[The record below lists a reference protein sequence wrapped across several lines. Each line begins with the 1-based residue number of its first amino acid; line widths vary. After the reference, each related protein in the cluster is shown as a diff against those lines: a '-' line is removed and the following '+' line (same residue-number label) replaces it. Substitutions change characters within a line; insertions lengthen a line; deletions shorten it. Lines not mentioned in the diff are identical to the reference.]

1 MESILHTVFNTF
13 DCITL
18 GFTPLKYC
26 STSPGCLCL
35 DHLAQETMDLIT
47 KPFQVEPGW
56 VRLCSSLGMGFAALS
71 NPQDLLAFF
80 SITHIYNMQLILSLN
95 RLLLDTIF
103 MLMLTTRRFER

>member
-1 MESILHTVFNTF
+1 MESILDTVFNTF

-18 GFTPLKYC
+18 GFTPLEVLFNKPWMRMLRPP
-26 STSPGCLCL
+26 SPRNYGLNY
-35 DHLAQETMDLIT
+35 
-47 KPFQVEPGW
+47 KPFQAEPGW

-80 SITHIYNMQLILSLN
+80 SITHIYNMQLILSLT

-103 MLMLTTRRFER
+103 NADANA